1 MWPSLLLAY
10 AGEAGIARGLPTAEL
25 PSRAAA
31 LAFVINGDRAVADA
45 RRTATVVRIDTHAP
59 FAKAENESGVFAGTG
74 SDRRGWSH
82 KSFVGRA
89 ELSATPMESAGLR
102 ALADNLV
109 DTTVGRLAPGAEVQQ
124 LASWL
129 AEMSGDPQAAMR
141 QAAAARRI
149 EPRPAVVAAYNSAPG
164 DHVSA
169 PSYAPLGDRS
179 SDAKMALLALALC
192 AVLGRI
198 IFPFLAKG
206 VRRIGPAM
214 HASVL
219 QLRAAGARLATAVS
233 AVSAACA
240 AFIFGM
246 LPVPGMRVRY
256 ATARPR

>member
-10 AGEAGIARGLPTAEL
+10 ADEAGIARGLPTAEL

-129 AEMSGDPQAAMR
+129 AEMSCDPQAAMR
-141 QAAAARRI
+141 QAAAARII
-149 EPRPAVVAAYNSAPG
+149 EPRPAVVAAYNSAP
-164 DHVSA
+164 HRSA
-169 PSYAPLGDRS
+169 TVLPIPKWRCSHLRCAPCWAGS
-179 SDAKMALLALALC
+179 SFLFWRRVC
-192 AVLGRI
+192 AG
-198 IFPFLAKG
+198 
-206 VRRIGPAM
+206 
-214 HASVL
+214 
-219 QLRAAGARLATAVS
+219 S
-233 AVSAACA
+233 AQPCTPRCCS
-240 AFIFGM
+240 F
-246 LPVPGMRVRY
+246 
-256 ATARPR
+256 ARPALGWRPQ